1 MLTGSFL
8 RISILNSTRFLPL
21 GFAQIPLG
29 SKHKTRAKKP
39 AIKTRTPVLSLQK
52 RRSTG
57 VYVYRISETVDF
69 FRSIPSIILSAR
81 FSKPLQIIR
90 HVLIFDAVFKL
101 SVFSAVNNALS
112 GDWTIAVFQRPASI
126 RILQNMILPRYN
138 DIAVFDLVGFAVK
151 AFR

>member
-1 MLTGSFL
+1 MGIMGCMLL
-8 RISILNSTRFLPL
+8 ELRFLCSVIIKL
-21 GFAQIPLG
+21 YQ
-29 SKHKTRAKKP
+29 KP
-39 AIKTRTPVLSLQK
+39 
-52 RRSTG
+52 
-57 VYVYRISETVDF
+57 YRISETVVF
-69 FRSIPSIILSAR
+69 FVQHRQLFLSAR

-101 SVFSAVNNALS
+101 SVFSAVNDALS
-112 GDWTIAVFQRPASI
+112 GDRAIAVFQRPASI